1 MKLFL
6 KIITFARQFWKLI
19 TLSIILS
26 FLYVIFNNFSL
37 WISVD
42 FIGELFV
49 SNRTPVSTIG
59 SLSLPSG
66 DQESGVSIPDT
77 ARNSVGVD
85 ASRSKGLYNRVKHAV
100 KEMIIKQDKTETLKI
115 VCLLIFLSFLV
126 KNIILY
132 VRAIIIF
139 YVQINI
145 TIKLRILIYNALLRL
160 PLSFME
166 RRRTGEFISIAFNDV
181 NSVNGVIQNSY
192 GTLVMTPFQVMAN
205 IAILFLIS
213 WKLTLI
219 SFVIIP
225 ISGILI
231 TKIGQSIRRKSRRVF
246 RQNANVVTVFQ
257 EALTS
262 LRIVKAFTNEDKE
275 EWRFKE
281 TNRQFFK
288 LTLRSQRLK
297 ELTSPLN
304 ETLGA
309 FILIFLLWYGGNMVY
324 NNVGLG
330 AEDFTRFL
338 VFLFMMFQPLKKF
351 SGLNNTIQTG
361 LAAAE
366 RIFNTLEIQPEVYEK
381 PGAVQ
386 LSSFQNSIRFENVSF
401 RYDDH
406 GPIVLRDIDLEIK
419 KGQMV
424 ALVGPSGAGKSTL
437 SDLIPRFYDA
447 TSGRILIDGTDVRD
461 FTIKS
466 LRSRIGMVTQD
477 SILFNDTVRA
487 NIGYGMEN
495 ASGDDIIEAAKAANA
510 WEFISEMDKGL
521 DTIIGERGIKLSGG
535 QKQRLSI
542 ARAILKNPPI
552 LILDE
557 ATSSLDTESE
567 KLVQDAIDNLME
579 NRTVLVVA
587 HRLSTITHADNIVVL
602 ERAKAICQG
611 NHGELLR
618 TCPKY
623 KTLYEIQFETNP
635 INVHS

>member
-6 KIITFARQFWKLI
+6 KIITFAKQFWKLI
-19 TLSIILS
+19 SLSIILS
-26 FLYVIFNNFSL
+26 LLYVIFNNFSL

-49 SNRTPVSTIG
+49 SDKT
-59 SLSLPSG
+59 SLVGESLPSNLPVPG
-66 DQESGVSIPDT
+66 LSASDTTAQSGGNGNNVSK
-77 ARNSVGVD
+77 
-85 ASRSKGLYNRVKHAV
+85 SKGLYNRVKLAI
-100 KEMIIKQDKTETLKI
+100 KELIIKDDKTETLKI
-115 VCLLIFLSFLV
+115 VCILIFLSFLV
-126 KNIILY
+126 KNFILY
-132 VRAIIIF
+132 IRSIIIF
-139 YVQINI
+139 FVQINI
-145 TIKLRILIYNALLRL
+145 TIKLRTLIYNALLRL
-160 PLSFME
+160 PLSFIE
-166 RRRTGEFISIAFNDV
+166 RKRTGEFISIAFNDV
-181 NSVNGVIQNSY
+181 NSVNSVIQNSY
-192 GTLVMTPFQVMAN
+192 GNLVMTPFQVIAN
-205 IAILFLIS
+205 VVILFLIN

-225 ISGILI
+225 ISGVLI

-262 LRIVKAFTNEDKE
+262 LRIVKAFTNEGKE
-275 EWRFKE
+275 EERFNE
-281 TNRQFFK
+281 ANQQFFK
-288 LTLRSQRLK
+288 LTLRSQKLR

-386 LSSFQNSIRFENVSF
+386 LSSFQNVIRFDHVSF
-401 RYDDH
+401 RYDDD
-406 GPIVLRDIDLEIK
+406 GPLVLRDIDLEIK

-437 SDLIPRFYDA
+437 SDLIPRFYDV
-447 TSGRILIDGTDVRD
+447 TEGRILIDGTDIRD
-461 FTIKS
+461 LTINS
-466 LRSRIGMVTQD
+466 LRHRIGIVTQD
-477 SILFNDTVRA
+477 SILFNDTIRA

-495 ASGDDIIEAAKAANA
+495 ASEGDIIEAAKAANA
-510 WEFISEMDKGL
+510 WEFISDMDKGL

-535 QKQRLSI
+535 QKQRVSI

-579 NRTVLVVA
+579 NRTVLVIA
-587 HRLSTITHADNIVVL
+587 HRLSTITHADNIIVL
-602 ERAKAICQG
+602 ERARIICSG
-611 NHGELLR
+611 NHTELLQS
-618 TCPKY
+618 CPKY
-623 KTLYEIQFETNP
+623 KTLYEIQFEANA
-635 INVHS
+635 IKIHS

>member
-6 KIITFARQFWKLI
+6 KIITFAKQFWKLI

-49 SNRTPVSTIG
+49 SDKTLISSIG
-59 SLSLPSG
+59 SLPSG
-66 DQESGVSIPDT
+66 DEEPGISIPDT
-77 ARNSVGVD
+77 TGHSGGVD
-85 ASRSKGLYNRVKHAV
+85 VSKSKGLYGRVKHAV
-100 KEMIIKQDKTETLKI
+100 KEMIIKPDKTETLKI

-132 VRAIIIF
+132 LRAIIIF
-139 YVQINI
+139 YVQVNI

-166 RRRTGEFISIAFNDV
+166 RKRTGEFISIAFNDV
-181 NSVNGVIQNSY
+181 NSVNSVIQNSY
-192 GTLVMTPFQVMAN
+192 GTLVMTPFQVLAN

-219 SFVIIP
+219 SFAIIP

-275 EWRFKE
+275 EGRFKE

-309 FILIFLLWYGGNMVY
+309 FILIFLLWYGGNMVF

-381 PGAVQ
+381 PGAIQV
-386 LSSFQNSIRFENVSF
+386 SAFQDSILFENVSF
-401 RYDDH
+401 RYDDN
-406 GPIVLRDIDLEIK
+406 GPLVLRDIDLEIK

-447 TSGRILIDGTDVRD
+447 TSGKILIDGIDIRD

-466 LRSRIGMVTQD
+466 LRSQIGMVTQD
-477 SILFNDTVRA
+477 SILFNDTIRA
-487 NIGYGMEN
+487 NIGYGVEN
-495 ASGDDIIEAAKAANA
+495 ASEDDIIEAAKAANA

-587 HRLSTITHADNIVVL
+587 HRLSTITHADKIVVL
-602 ERAKAICQG
+602 ERAKIICQG

-623 KTLYEIQFETNP
+623 KTLYEIQFETNA

>member
-6 KIITFARQFWKLI
+6 KIITFAKQFWKLI
-19 TLSIILS
+19 ALSVILS

-37 WISVD
+37 WVSVD

-49 SNRTPVSTIG
+49 SDKTPISSVE
-59 SLSLPSG
+59 SLPSYQPA
-66 DQESGVSIPDT
+66 QESSLSDT
-77 ARNSVGVD
+77 TSQSGIVD
-85 ASRSKGLYNRVKHAV
+85 APQSTGLYGKVKRGI
-100 KEMIIKQDKTETLKI
+100 KELIIKDDKTETLKI
-115 VCLLIFLSFLV
+115 VCVLIFLSFLV
-126 KNIILY
+126 KNVILY
-132 VRAIIIF
+132 VRSVIIF
-139 YVQINI
+139 FIQINI

-166 RRRTGEFISIAFNDV
+166 RKRTGEFISIAFNDV
-181 NSVNGVIQNSY
+181 NSVNSVIQNSY
-192 GTLVMTPFQVMAN
+192 GTLVMTPFQVIAN
-205 IAILFLIS
+205 VVILFLIS

-225 ISGILI
+225 LSGVLI

-262 LRIVKAFTNEDKE
+262 LRIVKAFTNEGKE
-275 EWRFKE
+275 EGRFKDA
-281 TNRQFFK
+281 NKQFFK
-288 LTLRSQRLK
+288 LTLRSQKLR

-304 ETLGA
+304 ETMGA

-324 NNVGLG
+324 NNAGLG

-338 VFLFMMFQPLKKF
+338 VFLFMMLQPLKKF

-366 RIFNTLEIQPEVYEK
+366 RIFGTLEIQPEVYEK

-386 LSSFQNSIRFENVSF
+386 LSSFQNSIRFDNVSF
-401 RYDDH
+401 RYDDD
-406 GPIVLRDIDLEIK
+406 GPLVLRDVDLEIK

-437 SDLIPRFYDA
+437 SDLIPRFYDI
-447 TSGRILIDGTDVRD
+447 TEGRVLIDGTDIRD
-461 FTIKS
+461 LTINS

-477 SILFNDTVRA
+477 SILFNDTIRA
-487 NIGYGMEN
+487 NIGYGLEG
-495 ASGDDIIEAAKAANA
+495 ALEEDIIEAAKAANA
-510 WEFISEMDKGL
+510 WGFISDMDKGL

-535 QKQRLSI
+535 QKQRVSI

-579 NRTVLVVA
+579 NRTVLVIA
-587 HRLSTITHADNIVVL
+587 HRLSTITHADKIVVL
-602 ERAKAICQG
+602 ERAKIICSG
-611 NHGELLR
+611 NHTELLQ

-623 KTLYEIQFETNP
+623 KTLHEIQFETNA
-635 INVHS
+635 INIH

>member
-49 SNRTPVSTIG
+49 SNKTPVSTIG
-59 SLSLPSG
+59 SLPSA
-66 DQESGVSIPDT
+66 DRDSGVSIPDT
-77 ARNSVGVD
+77 AGHSVGVD
-85 ASRSKGLYNRVKHAV
+85 VSKSKGLYNRVKHAV

-166 RRRTGEFISIAFNDV
+166 RKRTGEFISIAFNDV

-275 EWRFKE
+275 EGRFKE

-466 LRSRIGMVTQD
+466 LRSKIGMVTQD
-477 SILFNDTVRA
+477 SILFNDTIRA

-495 ASGDDIIEAAKAANA
+495 ASEDDIIEAARAANA

-618 TCPKY
+618 NCPKY
-623 KTLYEIQFETNP
+623 KTLYEIQFETNA